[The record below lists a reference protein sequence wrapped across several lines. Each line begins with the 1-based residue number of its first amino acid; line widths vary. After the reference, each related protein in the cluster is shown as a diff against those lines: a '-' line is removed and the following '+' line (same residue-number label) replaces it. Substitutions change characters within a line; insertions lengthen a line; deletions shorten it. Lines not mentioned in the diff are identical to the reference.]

1 MSAFIQLVLYVST
14 EFSFDLQCWQ
24 HWWHLLPSFFWL
36 LLFPPPRLHLA
47 PSSLF
52 SCFLL
57 HFVALRCF
65 LNHAYKY
72 ATQFFSITTRWQF
85 TFGRGCRPHVPL
97 PVFAFRFAIAID
109 NLCAE
114 RERER
119 EGRNEREGEA
129 ACQVQ
134 PKKELLQFVSL
145 LKVRHTF
152 WLALKLSMKWNGIEN
167 ETNGI
172 E

>member
-1 MSAFIQLVLYVST
+1 MLATLMTFIAFV
-14 EFSFDLQCWQ
+14 
-24 HWWHLLPSFFWL
+24 FWL
-36 LLFPPPRLHLA
+36 LLSPPPRLHLA

-119 EGRNEREGEA
+119 ERDG
-129 ACQVQ
+129 
-134 PKKELLQFVSL
+134 KKER
-145 LKVRHTF
+145 VRQPVRCNRKRSF
-152 WLALKLSMKWNGIEN
+152 FNLYRC
-167 ETNGI
+167 
-172 E
+172 